1 MTDNRKKRKAGN
13 VIRTVIL
20 LAAMV
25 VFCFSAYKLVDI
37 YLGYKQ
43 GSDEYSALGKY
54 AALEDQQEPEIKDEP
69 EETSGND
76 SSGDGVVLDTEISGT
91 ETASTA
97 EKEGEDFIYETETEE
112 DAKTGETIVQKKKLY
127 YMKNPVDFTALHGI
141 NDDIV
146 GWLKVG
152 ALDISYPVT
161 QASDN
166 DYYLHLTFELV
177 QNAAGCIFVDYQNR
191 PDFQDDN
198 TIVYGHNMKD
208 GSMFGTLKNFV
219 QDGVYESDPYFWI
232 YTPERIYKYEIFNC
246 STVGAVSNT
255 YTLEFG
261 SRKEFQNYLDKA
273 LMQSQV
279 DSSKVKVK
287 SSDKIVTL
295 STCTGDEE
303 TRFVVQGKLVRTY
316 ASR

>member
-37 YLGYKQ
+37 YMGYKQ

-127 YMKNPVDFTALHGI
+127 YMKNPVDFMALQGI

-166 DYYLHLTFELV
+166 DYYLHLTFELL

-198 TIVYGHNMKD
+198 TIIYGHNMKD

>member
-1 MTDNRKKRKAGN
+1 M
-13 VIRTVIL
+13 

-127 YMKNPVDFTALHGI
+127 YMKNPVDFTALQGI

-198 TIVYGHNMKD
+198 TIIYGHNMKD
-208 GSMFGTLKNFV
+208 GSMFGTLKNFA

>member
-127 YMKNPVDFTALHGI
+127 YMKNPVDFTALQGI

-208 GSMFGTLKNFV
+208 GSMFGTLKNV
-219 QDGVYESDPYFWI
+219 GQDGVYESDPYFWI

>member
-54 AALEDQQEPEIKDEP
+54 AALEDQQEPVVKDEP
-69 EETSGND
+69 EETSGD
-76 SSGDGVVLDTEISGT
+76 AASGDGVVLDTETSGA
-91 ETASTA
+91 EAASTA
-97 EKEGEDFIYETETEE
+97 EKEGKDFIYETETEE

-127 YMKNPVDFTALHGI
+127 YMKNPVDFTALQGI
-141 NDDIV
+141 NDDII

-161 QASDN
+161 QAQDN

-191 PDFQDDN
+191 QDFQDDN

-261 SRKEFQNYLDKA
+261 SRKEFQDYLDKA